1 MASMPISLRL
11 HRAYMAR
18 LWRFHGVSFI
28 LPRFCGRVCKAFSR
42 RSWRSRGA
50 STAFTR
56 RFLGVHCA
64 SVDLQPRPMEFSDK
78 ITK

>member
-28 LPRFCGRVCKAFSR
+28 LPRFCGRVCKAFHGVYGARVGLLR
-42 RSWRSRGA
+42 RLQGVFM
-50 STAFTR
+50 AFI
-56 RFLGVHCA
+56 A
-64 SVDLQPRPMEFSDK
+64 QA
-78 ITK
+78 